1 MEDQYTLPN
10 SRLNIFDFTSFLVL
24 VLLIKKKK
32 KKKALVV
39 FLLPPTVLIRGLIL
53 SPAKVLVESD
63 REIIIEYF
71 LHI

>member
-1 MEDQYTLPN
+1 MEDQYTLSS
-10 SRLNIFDFTSFLVL
+10 SRLKIFDFTSFLVL
-24 VLLIKKKK
+24 VLLIKKKE
-32 KKKALVV
+32 ALVV

>member
-1 MEDQYTLPN
+1 MEDQYTLSS
-10 SRLNIFDFTSFLVL
+10 SRLKIFDFTSFLVL
-24 VLLIKKKK
+24 VLLIKKKE
-32 KKKALVV
+32 ALVV

-63 REIIIEYF
+63 REIIIEDF